1 MAREGAIGMV
11 DAPTSLV
18 DSVRA
23 DGAERQATPKYRA
36 HSMIGITLRRLARS
50 YSALWGLLMVC
61 GLILIAALADVI
73 APYGPAQIVAGGV
86 SLEQPTWQH
95 PMGVDLLGRDMFSRV
110 MYSSRI
116 AIYVGIVSI
125 ILSLVPGIP
134 LGIVAGYYGGRL
146 DKAIMTVM
154 DIILAFPIFLLAI
167 VVMVILEPSTT
178 NVVIALGIVRV
189 PIYARVVRSSVLS
202 VKENEYIEAV
212 RALALSPLRVLFRHI
227 LPNCMAPIIV
237 TSTLSVATSILIE
250 SSLSFLGLGTQPPT
264 PSWGWDLKANLVF
277 IDMNPWIIIFPGLA
291 IFLTTLAFNM
301 LGDGLRDAL
310 DPRLKR

>member
-1 MAREGAIGMV
+1 METPQGTLVETVAVDHRRRGA
-11 DAPTSLV
+11 APT
-18 DSVRA
+18 
-23 DGAERQATPKYRA
+23 YRA
-36 HSMIGITLRRLARS
+36 RSLFGITLRRLARS
-50 YSALWGLLMVC
+50 YSALWGLGMVC
-61 GLILIAALADVI
+61 GLIFIAACAGLI
-73 APYGPAQIVAGGV
+73 APYGPAQIVPGGG
-86 SLEQPTWQH
+86 SLELPTWAH
-95 PMGVDLLGRDMFSRV
+95 PMGLDLLGRDVFSRV
-110 MYSSRI
+110 LYSSRI

-125 ILSLVPGIP
+125 ILALLPGIP
-134 LGIVAGYYGGRL
+134 LGIVAGFYGGRL
-146 DKAIMTVM
+146 DKLIMTAM

-167 VVMVILEPSTT
+167 VIMVILEPSTT
-178 NVVIALGIVRV
+178 NVVIALGIVRI

-202 VKENEYIEAV
+202 VKEHEYIEAV
-212 RALALSPLRVLFRHI
+212 RALALRPLRILFHHV
-227 LPNCMAPIIV
+227 LPNCMAPIII

-277 IDMNPWIIIFPGLA
+277 IDTNPWIVIFPGLA

>member
-1 MAREGAIGMV
+1 M
-11 DAPTSLV
+11 
-18 DSVRA
+18 
-23 DGAERQATPKYRA
+23 TPKFRA
-36 HSMIGITLRRLARS
+36 RSMLVITLRRLARS
-50 YSALWGLLMVC
+50 YSALWGLCMVC
-61 GLILIAALADVI
+61 TLVFVAAFADVL
-73 APYGPAQIVAGGV
+73 APYGPAQIISGGG
-86 SLEQPTWQH
+86 SLEPPTWQH
-95 PMGVDLLGRDMFSRV
+95 PMGVDLLGRDVFSRV
-110 MYSSRI
+110 IYSSRI
-116 AIYVGIVSI
+116 AFYVGIVSI

-134 LGIVAGYYGGRL
+134 LGLVAGFYGGRL

-167 VVMVILEPSTT
+167 VIMVILEPSTT
-178 NVVIALGIVRV
+178 NVVVALGVVRI
-189 PIYARVVRSSVLS
+189 PIFARVVRSSVLS

-212 RALALSPLRVLFRHI
+212 RALALGRWRMLFRHI
-227 LPNCMAPIIV
+227 LPNCMAPLIV
-237 TSTLSVATSILIE
+237 TSTLSIATSILIE

-277 IDMNPWIIIFPGLA
+277 IDVNPWIVIFPGLA

>member
-1 MAREGAIGMV
+1 MEDMANSQGTVVTPVVAVE
-11 DAPTSLV
+11 P
-18 DSVRA
+18 
-23 DGAERQATPKYRA
+23 ATRGVAQQYRA
-36 HSMIGITLRRLARS
+36 RSLLGLTLRRLARS
-50 YSALWGLLMVC
+50 YSALWGLCMVC
-61 GLILIAALADVI
+61 GLLVIAASADLV
-73 APYGPAQIVAGGV
+73 APYGPAQIVPGGE
-86 SLEQPTWQH
+86 SLALPTWAH
-95 PMGVDLLGRDMFSRV
+95 PMGLDLLGRDVFSRV
-110 MYSSRI
+110 LYSSRI

-125 ILSLVPGIP
+125 LLALLPGIP

-146 DKAIMTVM
+146 DKFIMAVM

-167 VVMVILEPSTT
+167 VIMVILEPSTT
-178 NVVIALGIVRV
+178 NVVLALGIVRI
-189 PIYARVVRSSVLS
+189 PIYARVVRGSVLS

-212 RALALSPLRVLFRHI
+212 RALALRPLRILFHHV
-227 LPNCMAPIIV
+227 LPNCMAPIII

-277 IDMNPWIIIFPGLA
+277 IDTNPWIVIFPGLA

>member
-1 MAREGAIGMV
+1 MANSQGTLVETVAV
-11 DAPTSLV
+11 DHDL
-18 DSVRA
+18 
-23 DGAERQATPKYRA
+23 GGATPTYRA
-36 HSMIGITLRRLARS
+36 RSLLGMTLRRLARS
-50 YSALWGLLMVC
+50 YSALWGLFMVC
-61 GLILIAALADVI
+61 ALILIAACADLI
-73 APYGPAQIVAGGV
+73 APYGPAEIVPGGG
-86 SLEQPTWQH
+86 SLALPTWEH
-95 PMGVDLLGRDMFSRV
+95 PMGIDLLGRDVFSRV
-110 MYSSRI
+110 IHSSRI
-116 AIYVGIVSI
+116 AIYVGIISI
-125 ILSLVPGIP
+125 VLSLLPGIP
-134 LGIVAGYYGGRL
+134 LGIVAGFYGGRI
-146 DKAIMTVM
+146 DKLIMTVM

-167 VVMVILEPSTT
+167 VIMVILEPSTT
-178 NVVIALGIVRV
+178 NVVIALGIVRI
-189 PIYARVVRSSVLS
+189 PIYARVVRGSVLS

-212 RALALSPLRVLFRHI
+212 RALALGRWRMLFRHV

-277 IDMNPWIIIFPGLA
+277 IDMNPWIVIFPGLA

>member
-1 MAREGAIGMV
+1 MANSQGTAVTTVVAEPNARGA
-11 DAPTSLV
+11 AQQYRTRSLL
-18 DSVRA
+18 
-23 DGAERQATPKYRA
+23 GL
-36 HSMIGITLRRLARS
+36 TLRRLARS
-50 YSALWGLLMVC
+50 YSALWGLCMVC
-61 GLILIAALADVI
+61 GLLVIAASADFV
-73 APYGPAQIVAGGV
+73 APYGPAQIVPGGE
-86 SLEQPTWQH
+86 SLALPTWAH
-95 PMGVDLLGRDMFSRV
+95 PMGLDLLGRDVFSRV
-110 MYSSRI
+110 LYSSRI

-125 ILSLVPGIP
+125 ILALLPGIP

-146 DKAIMTVM
+146 DKLIMAVM

-167 VVMVILEPSTT
+167 VIMVILEPSTT
-178 NVVIALGIVRV
+178 NVVLALGIVRI
-189 PIYARVVRSSVLS
+189 PIYARVVRGSVLS

-212 RALALSPLRVLFRHI
+212 RALALRPLRILFHHV
-227 LPNCMAPIIV
+227 LPNCMAPIII

-277 IDMNPWIIIFPGLA
+277 IDTNPWIVIFPGLA

>member
-1 MAREGAIGMV
+1 MT
-11 DAPTSLV
+11 PTYRTRSLL
-18 DSVRA
+18 SL
-23 DGAERQATPKYRA
+23 
-36 HSMIGITLRRLARS
+36 TLRRLARS
-50 YSALWGLLMVC
+50 YSALWGLFMVG
-61 GLILIAALADVI
+61 GLIVVAAGADLL
-73 APYGPAQIVAGGV
+73 APYGPAQMVAGGG
-86 SLEQPTWQH
+86 SLEAPSWQH
-95 PMGVDLLGRDMFSRV
+95 LMGIDLLGRDVFSRV
-110 MYSSRI
+110 IYSSRI
-116 AIYVGIVSI
+116 AFYVGIVSI
-125 ILSLVPGIP
+125 VLSLLPGIP
-134 LGIVAGYYGGRL
+134 LGLVAGFYGGRL
-146 DKAIMTVM
+146 DKAIMMVM

-167 VVMVILEPSTT
+167 VIMVLLEPSTT
-178 NVVIALGIVRV
+178 NVVIALGIVRI

-202 VKENEYIEAV
+202 VKEYEYIEAV
-212 RALALSPLRVLFRHI
+212 RALALGRLRMLFRHI

-277 IDMNPWIIIFPGLA
+277 IDVNPWIVIFPGLA